1 MKPKNKSPFIR
12 NEKATKLD
20 SAIDQMFEAY
30 RIKDKADKTT
40 IITLWKE
47 LMGNTIATRTSKMFF
62 KGNVLYVELTSAPL
76 KQELTLSK
84 VKILALLNDKVGKG
98 VIDDII
104 FR

>member
-12 NEKATKLD
+12 NEEATKLD

-47 LMGNTIATRTSKMFF
+47 LMGNTIASRTSKMFF
-62 KGNVLYVELTSAPL
+62 KGNILYVELTSAPL

-84 VKILALLNDKVGKG
+84 VKILTLLNDKVGKG